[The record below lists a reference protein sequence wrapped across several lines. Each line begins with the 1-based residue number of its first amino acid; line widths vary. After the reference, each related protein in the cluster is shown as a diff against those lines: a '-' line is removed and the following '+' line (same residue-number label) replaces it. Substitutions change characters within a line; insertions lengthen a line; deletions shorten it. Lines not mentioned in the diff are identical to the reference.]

1 MQRKPYQRTIL
12 VVAALLLALRDA
24 ESLSA
29 PSSSSYCS
37 KGGKKRADSGGV
49 CSCVGNVYYC
59 ANGKGGPCRGPK
71 YVSGSINCAN
81 SVFSDPRYK
90 SRKYCYCEKLGCN
103 AGQKGPAG
111 SCSACAAGQYQSQN
125 EFTGSSCTNC
135 PAGQFQ
141 NGNGASGCKNCGSG
155 KYASGTG
162 NTGCNI
168 VFGRAVPKVR
178 SKSSCSNCAS
188 GKYNTGTGNTGCT
201 NCANGQYQNS
211 EGSQVAKIVAVGSTK
226 MARRGVVAWSVPKAS
241 TKPTPEKIRAMNVGR
256 GTTNPAKG
264 RPAASSASKVNMQMR
279 MAPKAAMIAGS
290 ADTVAQGGCRR
301 LAAAGLAKLVISATV
316 AAPPIH
322 RRIVRRGKRRSQIRS
337 EQNTT
342 VKKAKR
348 VGSSTLT
355 TTRYQREM
363 RTWITG
369 KHNFHAPINITASTV
384 LPSQSCCGPPA
395 MAVHLVWLGK
405 L

>member
-1 MQRKPYQRTIL
+1 MRTVSFQTRGTSLENIATARNLDATLARKVPL
-12 VVAALLLALRDA
+12 DLALRAPPVNTKVRTSLQALHVPSAQRVSFRMAMERQDA
-24 ESLSA
+24 KIVA
-29 PSSSSYCS
+29 Q
-37 KGGKKRADSGGV
+37 
-49 CSCVGNVYYC
+49 GNMPAAQATLV
-59 ANGKGGPCRGPK
+59 AHRVRQGSTKSPQQKVPAATVLQENTTQVREIPVVPI
-71 YVSGSINCAN
+71 VQMGSIKTAR
-81 SVFSDPRYK
+81 D
-90 SRKYCYCEKLGCN
+90 
-103 AGQKGPAG
+103 
-111 SCSACAAGQYQSQN
+111 
-125 EFTGSSCTNC
+125 
-135 PAGQFQ
+135 
-141 NGNGASGCKNCGSG
+141 
-155 KYASGTG
+155 
-162 NTGCNI
+162 
-168 VFGRAVPKVR
+168 
-178 SKSSCSNCAS
+178 
-188 GKYNTGTGNTGCT
+188 
-201 NCANGQYQNS
+201 
-211 EGSQVAKIVAVGSTK
+211 SQVAKIVAVGSTK

-384 LPSQSCCGPPA
+384 LPSQSCCGPPT
-395 MAVHLVWLGK
+395 MVVHLVWLGK